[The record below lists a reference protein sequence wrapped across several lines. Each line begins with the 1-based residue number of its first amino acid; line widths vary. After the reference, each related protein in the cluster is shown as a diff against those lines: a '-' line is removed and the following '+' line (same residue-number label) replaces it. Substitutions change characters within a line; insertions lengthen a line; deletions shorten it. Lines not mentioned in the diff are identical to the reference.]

1 VLSNFFQI
9 ACLIVC
15 LILMKLGT
23 HYLCANKQ
31 KTVELI
37 FETDFKFFSKFF
49 ESLHLDLVSAAAAV
63 ELSTLTGLT
72 SLLFDIEECRD

>member
-1 VLSNFFQI
+1 VRIS
-9 ACLIVC
+9 
-15 LILMKLGT
+15 K
-23 HYLCANKQ
+23 

-37 FETDFKFFSKFF
+37 FETDFRFFSKFF